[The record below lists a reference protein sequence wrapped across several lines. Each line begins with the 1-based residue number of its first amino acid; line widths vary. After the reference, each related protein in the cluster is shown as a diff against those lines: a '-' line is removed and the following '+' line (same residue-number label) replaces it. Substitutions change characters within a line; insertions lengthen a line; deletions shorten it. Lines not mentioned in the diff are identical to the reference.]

1 MLVNVKKSTKR
12 GSDGD
17 LAASPTKK
25 IHDNIE
31 TANDDNHNGF
41 SLKTLKN
48 KYSESKVLIMLPAIT
63 MLF

>member
-31 TANDDNHNGF
+31 TANEEGKIYMFPKKPTDT
-41 SLKTLKN
+41 SLKRK
-48 KYSESKVLIMLPAIT
+48 SEKQVHFTSL
-63 MLF
+63 